1 MGVFGQAETVEDVD
15 DWKEALERA
24 FEAAAPNAGLVVDH
38 DTAFRNET
46 HDAFEGL
53 PQHGE
58 HGDST
63 TVIYGDE

>member
-24 FEAAAPNAGLVVDH
+24 LEAAPNAGLVVDH
-38 DTAFRNET
+38 DTAFQNEI

-58 HGDST
+58 HGVHYSDLW
-63 TVIYGDE
+63 G